1 MTCLLKSYMLMV
13 LIKKVLTFFYSYL
26 KRRKQ
31 NFKINDTES
40 FFQIFSSG
48 VPQGSILG
56 PILFNPFTND
66 LFFFIKE
73 SELANFADDNTMYM
87 GRKDFTELLTIL
99 QKECETAINWF
110 KRNNMIVNPNT
121 FQLMIV
127 SSAKDLSKS
136 ILNINGIESSVTF
149 LSIEIDN
156 KLNTFSSKKF
166 QNKAENVHE
175 SSLKFHAELL
185 EITTSI
191 SMETK
196 NSLDSL

>member
-1 MTCLLKSYMLMV
+1 
-13 LIKKVLTFFYSYL
+13 
-26 KRRKQ
+26 
-31 NFKINDTES
+31 
-40 FFQIFSSG
+40 
-48 VPQGSILG
+48 
-56 PILFNPFTND
+56 
-66 LFFFIKE
+66 
-73 SELANFADDNTMYM
+73 
-87 GRKDFTELLTIL
+87 
-99 QKECETAINWF
+99 
-110 KRNNMIVNPNT
+110 MIVNPNT